1 MLFISQVE
9 KVWASQEVKNHKHT
23 FFSLLFLSSSA
34 RVRACVRVC
43 VCVPACVCACLH
55 ACVPAC
61 VCACVCVSACMCVC
75 VCVCILL
82 SVVMLCVAVLRH
94 RQSRNQEA
102 SVPTILLFPSSRLT
116 LRIPIVYTHFH
127 KARFQALN
135 HAKHKIQQTANSIIT
150 LPDQHD
156 FNHPLGSPA
165 YVTKQTTLCK
175 TLWSFFILL

>member
-1 MLFISQVE
+1 MLLISQVE

-23 FFSLLFLSSSA
+23 FSSLLFLSSSA
-34 RVRACVRVC
+34 RVRACV
-43 VCVPACVCACLH
+43 CVCACLSVCVRACMRVCLR
-55 ACVPAC
+55 ACVHVC
-61 VCACVCVSACMCVC
+61 VCLHACVC

-175 TLWSFFILL
+175 TL